1 MIFNNLPVLI
11 LCGLILLVYLIFVF
25 QHLLLVLLIL
35 DLIILILI
43 LLLLENLIFID
54 FYGYS
59 LIMLSIAA
67 ADTAVGLGL
76 FISFYKITGAVIVDS
91 N

>member
-1 MIFNNLPVLI
+1 MINNFPVLA
-11 LCGLILLVYLIFVF
+11 LCGLILLIYLMFIF

-43 LLLLENLIFID
+43 LLLLENLIFTD
-54 FYGYS
+54 LYGYS
-59 LIMLSIAA
+59 LIILCIAA

-76 FISFYKITGAVIVDS
+76 FVSFYKLTGAVTL
-91 N
+91 

>member
-1 MIFNNLPVLI
+1 MIISNLPILI

-43 LLLLENLIFID
+43 LLLLENLIFTEL
-54 FYGYS
+54 YGYS
-59 LIMLSIAA
+59 LIMLCIAA

-76 FISFYKITGAVIVDS
+76 FITFYKLTGAVVI
-91 N
+91 

>member
-1 MIFNNLPVLI
+1 MIFSNFPVLI
-11 LCGLILLVYLIFVF
+11 VCGLILLIYLIFIF
-25 QHLLLVLLIL
+25 QHLLLVLLVL

-43 LLLLENLIFID
+43 LLLLENLIFTD

-59 LIMLSIAA
+59 LIILCIAA

-76 FISFYKITGAVIVDS
+76 FISFYKLTGAVSVEMR
-91 N
+91 